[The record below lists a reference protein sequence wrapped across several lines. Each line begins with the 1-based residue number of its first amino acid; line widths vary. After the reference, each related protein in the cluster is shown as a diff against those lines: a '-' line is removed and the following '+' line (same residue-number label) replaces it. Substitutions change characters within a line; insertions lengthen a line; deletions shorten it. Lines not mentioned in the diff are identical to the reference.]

1 MTLLSFITEKNFPM
15 SDKNIRSDGKG
26 IVGKYCRKYEP
37 SITPDLD
44 TVLEEKFM
52 TSSKFSMEIEN
63 LMKISEGSM
72 NYIECIVHYCSENNI
87 ELETVS
93 KLISKP
99 LKEKLKYDAQRL
111 NYMKKSSKARLVI

>member
-1 MTLLSFITEKNFPM
+1 MSLLAFIKEKNFPM
-15 SDKNIRSDGKG
+15 SKEN
-26 IVGKYCRKYEP
+26 
-37 SITPDLD
+37 LD
-44 TVLEEKFM
+44 DMLDQKFM
-52 TSSKFSMEIEN
+52 TTSKFSMEIEN
-63 LMKISEGSM
+63 LMRTSDGSM

-111 NYMKKSSKARLVI
+111 NYMKKTSKARLAI